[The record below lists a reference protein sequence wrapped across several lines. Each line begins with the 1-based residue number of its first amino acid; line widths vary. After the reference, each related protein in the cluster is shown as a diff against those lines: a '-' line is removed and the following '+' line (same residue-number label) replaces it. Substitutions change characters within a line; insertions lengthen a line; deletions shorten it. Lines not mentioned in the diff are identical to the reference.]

1 MNVKLKIEIMNLNE
15 NQVQIIDSL
24 KTEFLRINETN
35 KQHKAGKLIDF
46 NQMASDKE
54 EMRKKRD
61 EDRAISKANKSR
73 CEEEFYK
80 AIDILNE
87 DLKYVGLE
95 FKYDVLN
102 GSSRGDLP
110 YFKRLYKDK
119 VKCEVPKGYKCQID
133 LHINGH
139 TVDYG
144 GYFKSEYHHLDTFQ
158 FFTQIGYSM
167 SFKTI
172 EEFANSAKFVQFV
185 KDHGDFDSAAINDL
199 VTITCDNCGMS
210 KDYKEGEQFTDGLFY
225 AGFDNKDASNWMAE
239 DEDLVSCNDCL
250 NK

>member
-1 MNVKLKIEIMNLNE
+1 MNLNE

-35 KQHKAGKLIDF
+35 KQHKVGTLIDF

-95 FKYDVLN
+95 FVRDEDHVE
-102 GSSRGDLP
+102 
-110 YFKRLYKDK
+110 
-119 VKCEVPKGYKCQID
+119 VKCKSYEISFNIGSQW
-133 LHINGH
+133 
-139 TVDYG
+139 VDYG
-144 GYFKSEYHHLDTFQ
+144 GYFNSAHHDLDNFRFNTAIRRYQ
-158 FFTQIGYSM
+158 KNSWDY
-167 SFKTI
+167 FKTI
-172 EEFANSAKFVQFV
+172 EELANSAEFVQFV
-185 KDHGDFDSAAINDL
+185 KDNGDFDSAAIHH
-199 VTITCDNCGMS
+199 S
-210 KDYKEGEQFTDGLFY
+210 EQKE
-225 AGFDNKDASNWMAE
+225 
-239 DEDLVSCNDCL
+239 VSHA
-250 NK
+250 